1 MKNSPKVYLIGNAH
15 LDPVWLW
22 RFPDGL
28 SEIKATFRSALD
40 RIAEF
45 PGFIFT
51 SAAISYYRWV
61 EENCPDMFREIQKAV
76 ADGRWCITG
85 AMWVQPDCNIPS
97 PESFARHFLYSQKY
111 IREKFGITIKTGY
124 NVDSF
129 GHNSALP
136 KLLLEGGMENYVYMR
151 PSEGNEK
158 HYLFPDQTFR
168 WQCGDDEVVAFRIFD
183 AYCKNFRT
191 EQDIEVFDK
200 FADTS
205 ALDFMV
211 FYGVGNHGG
220 GPTITNL
227 KLIEA
232 YQQKSAHEFVLAG
245 ADKFFD
251 DIRQTSFDKLPVYEG
266 DLQNHASGC
275 YSANSYVK
283 MANAAAEDRLTE
295 AEKWQTMANALL
307 GLPNPAESTEDA
319 WKGVL
324 FNQFHDILCGCS
336 IEAAYDDAKAFFE
349 SAKAAALRIEY
360 QALQSISWAVD
371 TDKGVKS
378 LSKEADWH
386 FWETNDLGTPIVLF
400 NPLSYDV
407 KVPVYLRKS
416 GNCAGITCVTKDGE
430 WAVPFQKVRS
440 DVTNGDDK
448 YYYLV
453 NAGLPA
459 FGYRTFWMY
468 GNREWKADSDGQLKA
483 TEYSLENALIK
494 VEFDSATGF
503 IKSLVDKRT
512 GEESVGAYAA
522 RPVLLDDSPY
532 DTWSH
537 GAFVFDKL
545 DGEFT
550 SPRFELLENGVCE
563 IKLSIK
569 HTCRGNSIEQIYT
582 LYPDDP
588 AVHVSAHVFMQ
599 EKLKMLKLTFAP
611 DFEIENVTYG
621 SAGDRITKEAD
632 GREQPM
638 QRFVAVTNGKSGL
651 AVSAKGKYSASANR
665 EYFAF
670 VGVRTCYFADHYG
683 RRDDRMHA
691 QDLGENK
698 FEYTIAPFSG
708 DYVEIEKIND
718 KLHAEFPHI
727 NETYHRG
734 TLPQSGSLIKLDA
747 DNISVTAVKAAEDG
761 NGLIFRLRETA
772 GRETEA
778 KLTWLGKEYAARV
791 KAKGFVSYRLSSEGA
806 FTRTN
811 LLEDYL

>member
-1 MKNSPKVYLIGNAH
+1 M
-15 LDPVWLW
+15 
-22 RFPDGL
+22 
-28 SEIKATFRSALD
+28 
-40 RIAEF
+40 
-45 PGFIFT
+45 
-51 SAAISYYRWV
+51 
-61 EENCPDMFREIQKAV
+61 
-76 ADGRWCITG
+76 
-85 AMWVQPDCNIPS
+85 
-97 PESFARHFLYSQKY
+97 
-111 IREKFGITIKTGY
+111 
-124 NVDSF
+124 
-129 GHNSALP
+129 
-136 KLLLEGGMENYVYMR
+136 EG
-151 PSEGNEK
+151 
-158 HYLFPDQTFR
+158 
-168 WQCGDDEVVAFRIFD
+168 
-183 AYCKNFRT
+183 
-191 EQDIEVFDK
+191 
-200 FADTS
+200 
-205 ALDFMV
+205 
-211 FYGVGNHGG
+211 
-220 GPTITNL
+220 
-227 KLIEA
+227 
-232 YQQKSAHEFVLAG
+232 
-245 ADKFFD
+245 
-251 DIRQTSFDKLPVYEG
+251 
-266 DLQNHASGC
+266 
-275 YSANSYVK
+275 
-283 MANAAAEDRLTE
+283 
-295 AEKWQTMANALL
+295 
-307 GLPNPAESTEDA
+307 
-319 WKGVL
+319 
-324 FNQFHDILCGCS
+324 
-336 IEAAYDDAKAFFE
+336 
-349 SAKAAALRIEY
+349 
-360 QALQSISWAVD
+360 
-371 TDKGVKS
+371 
-378 LSKEADWH
+378 
-386 FWETNDLGTPIVLF
+386 
-400 NPLSYDV
+400 
-407 KVPVYLRKS
+407 
-416 GNCAGITCVTKDGE
+416 
-430 WAVPFQKVRS
+430 
-440 DVTNGDDK
+440 
-448 YYYLV
+448 
-453 NAGLPA
+453 
-459 FGYRTFWMY
+459 
-468 GNREWKADSDGQLKA
+468 GQLKA

-512 GEESVGAYAA
+512 GEECVGAYAA

-550 SPRFELLENGVCE
+550 SPQFELLENGECE
-563 IKLSIK
+563 IKLSVK

-611 DFEIENVTYG
+611 DFKIENVTYG

-638 QRFVAVTNGKSGL
+638 QRFVSVTNGKSGL

-791 KAKGFVSYRLSSEGA
+791 KAKGFVSYRLSTGGE

>member
-1 MKNSPKVYLIGNAH
+1 MNQSPRVYLVGNAH

-28 SEIKATFRSALD
+28 AEIKATFRSALD

-45 PGFIFT
+45 PGFVFT
-51 SAAISYYRWV
+51 SACISYYRWV
-61 EENCPDMFREIQKAV
+61 EENCPDMFREIQQAV

-136 KLLLEGGMENYVYMR
+136 KLLREGGMENYVYMR
-151 PSEGNEK
+151 PSEGSEK
-158 HYLFPDQTFR
+158 RYSFPDQTFR
-168 WQCGDDEVVAFRIFD
+168 WKCGDDEVTAFRILD
-183 AYCKNFRT
+183 GYGKNFRT
-191 EQDIEVFDK
+191 EQEIEKIDE

-232 YQQKSAHEFVLAG
+232 YREKSAHEFVLS
-245 ADKFFD
+245 DPDRFFA
-251 DIRQTSFDKLPVYEG
+251 DIRESSFDRLPVYEG

-283 MANAAAEDRLTE
+283 MANSTAEDRLAE
-295 AEKWQTMANALL
+295 AEKWQTMASVLL
-307 GLPNPAESTEDA
+307 GRENTGSSTEDA

-336 IEAAYDDAKAFFE
+336 IEAAYDDARAFFE
-349 SAKAAALRIEY
+349 SAKATALRIEQ
-360 QALQSISWAVD
+360 QALQAISWAID
-371 TDKGVKS
+371 TDKGVRA

-386 FWETNDLGTPIVLF
+386 FWETNDLGSPIVIF

-407 KVPVYLRKS
+407 RVPVYLRKS
-416 GNCAGITCVTKDGE
+416 GSCAGITCAMEDGE
-430 WAVPFQKVRS
+430 HAVPFQKVRS

-453 NAGLPA
+453 NAELPA

-468 GNREWKADSDGQLKA
+468 GNREWKVEADDQLRM
-483 TEYSLENALIK
+483 TEHSLENSVVK
-494 VEFDSATGF
+494 VEFDENTGF
-503 IKSLVDKRT
+503 IRSFIDKRS
-512 GEESVGAYAA
+512 GRECVGAYAA
-522 RPVLLDDSPY
+522 RPVLIDDSPC

-537 GAFVFDKL
+537 GVFVFDKL
-545 DGEFT
+545 DSEFT
-550 SPRFELLENGVCE
+550 APRFEILENGSCE
-563 IKLSIK
+563 IKLSVK
-569 HTCRGNSIEQIYT
+569 HTCRGNTIEQIFA
-582 LYPDDP
+582 LYPDD
-588 AVHVSAHVFMQ
+588 AALHVSAHVFM
-599 EKLKMLKLTFAP
+599 EDKLRMLKLTFAP
-611 DFEIENVTYG
+611 DFEIKDVTYG

-632 GREQPM
+632 GREEPM
-638 QRFVAVTNGKSGL
+638 QRFIAVTNGTTGL
-651 AVSAKGKYSASANR
+651 AVSAKGKYSASANS

-683 RRDDRMHA
+683 RRDERMHA
-691 QDLGENK
+691 QDLGESR
-698 FEYTIAPFSG
+698 FEYTIAPHTG
-708 DYVEIEKIND
+708 DFAEIEQIND
-718 KLHAEFPHI
+718 KLHAEFPHV

-734 TLPQSGSLIKLDA
+734 TLPQLGSLMKVSA
-747 DNISVTAVKAAEDG
+747 DNISVTTIKPAEDG
-761 NGLIFRLRETA
+761 NGLIFRVRETA
-772 GRETEA
+772 GIPTDA
-778 KLTWLGKEYAARV
+778 AITWCGMEYRISV
-791 KAKGFVSYRLSSEGA
+791 KAKGFRSYRLAADGKLTA
-806 FTRTN
+806 TN
-811 LLEDYL
+811 LLED